1 MLMAEQSILMRDNYQ
16 AVIHYKEALR
26 YTPDDLKIM
35 TPLARLHMQINNIVE
50 CQAMCSMI
58 LKLDSN
64 NEAAS
69 VMMADLSFRKV
80 IVLSNL
86 KSKFRFFY

>member
-1 MLMAEQSILMRDNYQ
+1 MLAEQSVALRDSYQ

-26 YTPDDLKIM
+26 YSPDDLKIM
-35 TPLARLHMQINNIVE
+35 TPLARLQMQINNSIE
-50 CQAMCSMI
+50 CQTICSHI
-58 LKLDSN
+58 LKIEPN

-80 IVLSNL
+80 
-86 KSKFRFFY
+86 